1 MSHRHVLAAACFAAF
16 TGAGVAHA
24 DAVTDWNARAGTL
37 VAAEK
42 LAGAYGYR
50 AMAIVQV
57 ATRDAVDAAR
67 RSKSA
72 SADDDAVRLAAA
84 VAAANRATL
93 AVVVPGHRA
102 DADAAYAE
110 AIGALAD
117 SPARR
122 DGIAAGERAA
132 AELLE
137 RRARDLVDGA
147 PAFRPRVEPGVWQ
160 PTAAPV
166 AAHWPERAP
175 WFIGRADRFR
185 PGPPPALDS
194 ARFAADLEEI
204 KAAGARDSTV
214 RTADQTEAARFW
226 EATTPSLY
234 FDVARSLAAQASR
247 DVVANAHLLARVAV
261 AMDDALI
268 AAFEAKYHYQFWRP
282 ITAIR
287 NADRDGNPA
296 TTADPAWVPL
306 IDTPM
311 HPEYPCA
318 HCILASTVGGVLA
331 AEPGSGATTWRSHSP
346 TLPGVERSWT
356 SLDAFVAEVSQ
367 ARINDGVH
375 FRYST
380 EVATA
385 MGHDVAGLALREVR

>member
-1 MSHRHVLAAACFAAF
+1 MSRFSPIAAACFIAVAGAAQ
-16 TGAGVAHA
+16 A
-24 DAVTDWNARAGTL
+24 DVVTDWNARAGAL

-50 AMAIVQV
+50 AMALVQV
-57 ATRDAVDAAR
+57 ATRDAVDAAAPSR
-67 RSKSA
+67 PKSQA
-72 SADDDAVRLAAA
+72 VDATRVAAA

-93 AVVVPGHRA
+93 AAVVPGHRA
-102 DADAAYAE
+102 EVEAAYAE
-110 AIGALAD
+110 AIGALPD
-117 SPARR
+117 SAARA
-122 DGIAAGERAA
+122 DGIAAGERVANA
-132 AELLE
+132 LLE

-147 PAFRPRVEPGVWQ
+147 APFRPRVEAGVWQ
-160 PTAAPV
+160 PTAAAV
-166 AAHWPERAP
+166 ASHWPQRTP

-234 FDVARSLAAQASR
+234 FDVVRSLAAQASR
-247 DVVANAHLLARVAV
+247 DVAANAHLFARVAV

-282 ITAIR
+282 VTAIR

-296 TTADPAWVPL
+296 TSADPAWTPL

-318 HCILASTVGGVLA
+318 HCILAATVGGVLA
-331 AEPGSGATTWRSHSP
+331 AEPGAAATTWRSRSP
-346 TLPGVERSWT
+346 TLPGVERNWV

-385 MGHDVAGLALREVR
+385 MGRDVADLALREVR